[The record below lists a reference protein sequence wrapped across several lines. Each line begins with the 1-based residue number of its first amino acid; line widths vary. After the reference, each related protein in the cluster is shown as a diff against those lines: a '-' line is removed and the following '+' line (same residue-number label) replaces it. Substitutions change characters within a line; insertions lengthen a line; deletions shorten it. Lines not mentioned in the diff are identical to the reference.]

1 MSQTDG
7 SVPKGR
13 EEPRR
18 GPTIIDVAH
27 RAGVSK
33 SLVSLVMRGAPN
45 VSEERRRAVLEA
57 AAELRYRP
65 NAMAQ
70 ILVRRRSFV
79 IGVMLSDLHNPFFTA
94 VVDGISS
101 HAHTADYRALINTGD
116 RSPGSERDAVE
127 TLLRLR
133 TDGIVLAG
141 TVIDAATIDRVGRE
155 VPLVLASRV
164 TRSRV
169 VDSVVTDDVAG
180 AGLAVEHLIRL
191 GHRRIAHITGGRGAG
206 SRHRATGYRRAMGRH
221 GLAGEISVV
230 PGSYTEM
237 GGIDGVRRL
246 QAEGTLPTAI
256 FAPNDL
262 AAIGVLQALEARG
275 LQRARRRLGGRLRR
289 QPPGGPRAH
298 RAHKRPAGPDGD
310 RVNGCGVAAGT
321 ARPGANRAPSRRA
334 RTRLHHP
341 SHHRSSTDACLR
353 GWGGAL
359 RRAT

>member
-1 MSQTDG
+1 VNQAEG
-7 SVPKGR
+7 SVSKGR

-94 VVDGISS
+94 VVDGISA

-180 AGLAVEHLIRL
+180 AGLAVEHLVGL

-221 GLAGEISVV
+221 GLARVVSVV

-246 QAEGTLPTAI
+246 DSEGALPTAI
-256 FAPNDL
+256 VAPNDL

-275 LQRARRRLGGRLRR
+275 LSVPGDVSVVGYDDSHLASLEHIALTSVRQDPMGIGSTAVELLLERLDHGRT
-289 QPPGGPRAH
+289 GPRH
-298 RAHKRPAGPDGD
+298 
-310 RVNGCGVAAGT
+310 VVLE
-321 ARPGANRAPSRRA
+321 PGF
-334 RTRLHHP
+334 TI
-341 SHHRSSTDACLR
+341 
-353 GWGGAL
+353 
-359 RRAT
+359 RATTGPPREAPP